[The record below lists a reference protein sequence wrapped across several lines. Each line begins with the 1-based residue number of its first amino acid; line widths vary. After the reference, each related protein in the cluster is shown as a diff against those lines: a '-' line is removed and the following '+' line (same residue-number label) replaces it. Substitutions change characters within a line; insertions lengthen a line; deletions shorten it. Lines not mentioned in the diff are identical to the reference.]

1 MERIAFLKEILSELP
16 TGDLKYG
23 NSPSEWD
30 CVCGIP
36 EDDKIF
42 AETGLRLY
50 YFSFMR
56 PCFCDFYFD
65 DDTGYRVD
73 IIDTW
78 AMTIHDAGRYKGKF
92 RIALPCKSY
101 MAVKIQKNRGEKMSI
116 FYK

>member
-50 YFSFMR
+50 YFSFMH

-65 DDTGYRVD
+65 DDTGL
-73 IIDTW
+73 
-78 AMTIHDAGRYKGKF
+78 HE
-92 RIALPCKSY
+92 IAL
-101 MAVKIQKNRGEKMSI
+101 
-116 FYK
+116 